1 MFSSDRDSIRRQYVE
16 TWREYRAGKPL
27 TPLGVMIARVVEDH
41 PEYHALLEGGDSVL
55 GREYP
60 PEHGD
65 TNPFLHMGM
74 HLALREQVGTD
85 RPPGVH
91 AAYRRLTRATGD
103 RLEAEH
109 LMMAPLAEVL
119 WQAQRAGRPP
129 DEQAY
134 LAALRLLVAGRK
146 SRR

>member
-1 MFSSDRDSIRRQYVE
+1 MFSSDRDSIRRQYVD
-16 TWREYRAGKPL
+16 TWRKYRAAKPL
-27 TPLGVMIARVVEDH
+27 TPLGGMIARVIEDH
-41 PEYHALLEGGDSVL
+41 PEYHGLLEGGGSVL
-55 GREYP
+55 GREFP
-60 PEHGD
+60 PEDGD

-91 AAYRRLTRATGD
+91 AAYRRLTHATGD

-109 LMMAPLAEVL
+109 LVMAPLAEVL
-119 WQAQRAGRPP
+119 WQAQRTGRPP

-134 LAALRLLVAGRK
+134 LAALRLLVAGR
-146 SRR
+146 RPRP